1 MIPKSISI
9 IMQRQYMAFHRFGLG
24 RAHALGTGLRYV
36 VSLPVLM
43 NCSRVEEQALDEL
56 IPTQI

>member
-1 MIPKSISI
+1 
-9 IMQRQYMAFHRFGLG
+9 MQRQYMAFHRFGLG